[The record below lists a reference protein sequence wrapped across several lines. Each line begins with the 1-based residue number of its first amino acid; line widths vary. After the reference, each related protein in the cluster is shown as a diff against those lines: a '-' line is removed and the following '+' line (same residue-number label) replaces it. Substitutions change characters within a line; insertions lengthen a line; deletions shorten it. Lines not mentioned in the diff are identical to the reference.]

1 MQRVVDRWI
10 GQFEEGYWPPLAML
24 ARLTEEVGELARE
37 VNHRFGTKPKKPE
50 EPEGDLDMELA
61 DILFIIICYA
71 NSLGIN
77 LNEAFVKMMEKYQ
90 TRDSY
95 RWTRKKHTGGK
106 KMATITPLQGL
117 RYDEKK
123 AGNIMNLVTP
133 PYDVIDATAQEGY
146 YQLNPYNV
154 IRLEYG
160 KTTPSDNDT
169 DNRYTRAADFFR
181 QWQSEGILKPEDEP
195 ALYLYQQQFDVD
207 GKTMVRTGII
217 CGVKLE
223 PYENGVVLPH
233 EETMPKHK
241 ADRLALMQ
249 ACGANFSPIFGL
261 YSDPERQIDH
271 LLLNA
276 VQDAPGS
283 INFTDEMGLGHRL
296 WVITDKAL
304 VEQVQQLMQEQRIFI
319 ADGHHRYETAL
330 NYARQNP
337 DKPAACYIMMTLVN
351 LYDPGLVILPTH
363 RLVVESK
370 VDNQQLLA
378 NLQEDFVV
386 EKTTAADVN
395 QVTELMNSIAE
406 FQGNGGTAHR
416 QVFGLYVGKNV
427 YYTLTLRNKD
437 IINNKMPAEHSTAWR
452 RLDVS
457 VLQKLIME
465 NQLGIDMQA
474 VAAGDVIKYT
484 RSAQEAVQ
492 VVDQGECQMSFL
504 MNPTLIAEV
513 TEVATNGEKMPQ
525 KSTFFYPK
533 LITGLVINKF

>member
-1 MQRVVDRWI
+1 
-10 GQFEEGYWPPLAML
+10 
-24 ARLTEEVGELARE
+24 
-37 VNHRFGTKPKKPE
+37 
-50 EPEGDLDMELA
+50 
-61 DILFIIICYA
+61 
-71 NSLGIN
+71 
-77 LNEAFVKMMEKYQ
+77 
-90 TRDSY
+90 
-95 RWTRKKHTGGK
+95 
-106 KMATITPLQGL
+106 MATITPLQGL

-123 AGNIMNLVTP
+123 AGNIKDLVTP

-146 YQLNPYNV
+146 YQINPYNV
-154 IRLEYG
+154 IRVEYG
-160 KTTPSDNDT
+160 KITPSDNDL
-169 DNRYTRAADFFR
+169 DNRYTRAADFFC
-181 QWQSEGILKPEDEP
+181 QWQSEQILKPEDQP
-195 ALYLYQQQFDVD
+195 AIYLYQQQFEVD
-207 GKTMVRTGII
+207 SKTMVRTGII
-217 CGVKLE
+217 CRVKLE

-241 ADRLALMQ
+241 ADRLALMKM
-249 ACGANFSPIFGL
+249 CGANFSPIFGL
-261 YSDPERQIDH
+261 YTDPERQIDH

-276 VQDAPGS
+276 VQNTPG
-283 INFTDEMGLGHRL
+283 NFDFTDEQGLGHRL
-296 WVITDKAL
+296 WVITDPAL

-330 NYARQNP
+330 NYALQNP
-337 DKPAACYIMMTLVN
+337 DNPAAGYIMMTLVN

-370 VDNQQLLA
+370 IDKQQLLA

-386 EKTTAADVN
+386 DKVNATDVG
-395 QVTELMNSIAE
+395 QVTELMNSLAE

-416 QVFGLYVGKNV
+416 QVFGLYVGDNV
-427 YYTLTLRNKD
+427 YYTLTLRD
-437 IINNKMPAEHSTAWR
+437 EEIINRKMPAERSTAWR

-457 VLQKLIME
+457 VLQKLILE

-484 RSAQEAVQ
+484 RDAQEAVK
-492 VVDQGECQMSFL
+492 VVDQGECQVSFL